1 MSVFGKIY
9 TFTTGEEFVVNPRYA
24 QMWAIDGYTSKEEG
38 RRRFKLLL
46 SKGLTYE
53 TWQGSLHGFERAL
66 PRDYSDTPVGIQLDW
81 RDNLVASK

>member
-1 MSVFGKIY
+1 MSTFGKIY

-24 QMWAIDGYTSKEEG
+24 QMWAIDDYTSKDEG

-53 TWQGSLHGFERAL
+53 TWQGFLHGFEKAPSYLLRY
-66 PRDYSDTPVGIQLDW
+66 PRGYTTRLARQA
-81 RDNLVASK
+81 RR